1 MVFKDEEHNISALQV
16 QAGLGGDDQR
26 KADI

>member
-1 MVFKDEEHNISALQV
+1 MVLKDEEHNISALQV
-16 QAGLGGDDQR
+16 QAELGGDDQR